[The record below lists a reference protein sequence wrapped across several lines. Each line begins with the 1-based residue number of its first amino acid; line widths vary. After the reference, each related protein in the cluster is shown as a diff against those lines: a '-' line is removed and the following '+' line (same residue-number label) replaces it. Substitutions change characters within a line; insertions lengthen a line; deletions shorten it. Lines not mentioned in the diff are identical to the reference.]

1 MSCMHGKLSIHE
13 VDSKKMKE
21 KNEPWDS
28 SRLAALWKVCD
39 PECFGFVWSI
49 YIQYTVVDL

>member
-1 MSCMHGKLSIHE
+1 MHGKLSIHE